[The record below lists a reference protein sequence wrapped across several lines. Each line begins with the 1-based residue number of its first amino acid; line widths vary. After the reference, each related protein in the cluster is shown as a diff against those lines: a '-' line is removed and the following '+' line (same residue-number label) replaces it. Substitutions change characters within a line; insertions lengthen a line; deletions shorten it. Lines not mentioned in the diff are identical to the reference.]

1 MFVMIGIDC
10 IGSCKAKYHTTMTAT
25 CEKVSLIYLL
35 TETIYFSMPLYCL
48 SFDLRLLVI
57 DYPFG
62 IFKLFLSFSLKT
74 TPIISKHKHTC
85 INRVMVVEFN
95 ATFNN
100 LSAISWRLV
109 LLVEE
114 TGENLD
120 MPYVINKLY
129 HKNG

>member
-1 MFVMIGIDC
+1 
-10 IGSCKAKYHTTMTAT
+10 
-25 CEKVSLIYLL
+25 
-35 TETIYFSMPLYCL
+35 MPLYCL

-62 IFKLFLSFSLKT
+62 IFKLFLLFSLKT
-74 TPIISKHKHTC
+74 TPIISKHKHAC

-100 LSAISWRLV
+100 IPVISWQSV